1 MLGRSIGI
9 TNDQLRH
16 LRDEELPEGLY
27 SEREAVI
34 VRYARTLAGR
44 RAVDDA
50 LYGELAEHF
59 SNQQI
64 IALCLLI
71 GLQTAVTF
79 ANRTF
84 LPDIDERYLEA
95 NEAADRA
102 AGGPPIAYPPPPG

>member
-16 LRDEELPEGLY
+16 LRDEQPPESLF

-34 VRYARTLAGR
+34 VRYAQVLAGR
-44 RAVDDA
+44 RTVDDA
-50 LYGELAEHF
+50 LYEELTAHLSDQE
-59 SNQQI
+59 I
-64 IALCLLI
+64 VALCLLI
-71 GLQTAVTF
+71 GMQTAVTF

-84 LPDIDERYLEA
+84 LPDIDEQYLQA

-102 AGGPPIAYPPPPG
+102 AGGPPIPYPVPPA